1 MLLVLVLE
9 TRNEGLS
16 NRFLNS
22 QAISIKK
29 IKGPWNPLNHG
40 PFFMK
45 RGCEQMKAVFFWI
58 RREYYVDRDG
68 AKGNTGRY

>member
-1 MLLVLVLE
+1 MLLVLVPE

-45 RGCEQMKAVFFWI
+45 RVCEQMKAAFF
-58 RREYYVDRDG
+58 G
-68 AKGNTGRY
+68 

>member
-1 MLLVLVLE
+1 MLLVLVLG

-16 NRFLNS
+16 NRFLNN

-40 PFFMK
+40 PFLFYPEK
-45 RGCEQMKAVFFWI
+45 PGPSPNRGIF
-58 RREYYVDRDG
+58 DG
-68 AKGNTGRY
+68 PGQR